1 MSDAY
6 SRRLDDAIQWV
17 TEAFRPVVRK
27 GGRVPY
33 ITHLFGVMSIC
44 GEYGGDEDQLI
55 AALLHDMVEDIP
67 TVGLADIES
76 RFGTR
81 VARIVDDCTDAYEQ
95 PKPPW
100 RERKEAHLA
109 KVRGVADDS
118 RLVICSDKLHNCRTL
133 NEDLRHK
140 GLSTLERF
148 KGKRSGTLWYFRS
161 MVEALRIGWDHR
173 LLEALDRE
181 VTELERLAGKLTT
194 PPGTPID
201 R

>member
-118 RLVICSDKLHNCRTL
+118 RLVICSDKLHNCRSTVT
-133 NEDLRHK
+133 DLRLH
-140 GLSTLERF
+140 GVAVFERF
-148 KGKRSGTLWYFRS
+148 NAKREGTLWYYQALIPALASNGWEHFLLDQLRVEVAE
-161 MVEALRIGWDHR
+161 MVR
-173 LLEALDRE
+173 L
-181 VTELERLAGKLTT
+181 GS
-194 PPGTPID
+194 
-201 R
+201 